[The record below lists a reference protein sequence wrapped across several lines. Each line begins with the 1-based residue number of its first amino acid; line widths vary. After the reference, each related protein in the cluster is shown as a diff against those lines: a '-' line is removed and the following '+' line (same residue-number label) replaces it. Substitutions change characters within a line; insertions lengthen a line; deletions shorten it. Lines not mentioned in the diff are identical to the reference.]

1 MSILP
6 SDSAG
11 VKPASF
17 DVRRVDDTDCDIP
30 HSGDDRCGCNDC
42 LEVARWE
49 SIDRAAFLCLDLSDS
64 SQEDPDMDPIEPID
78 RAWQSGFALGL
89 DLAQAEPP
97 RGLPSDHVIA
107 WFNGFNAG
115 VSQARREVLAA
126 IDELTERLDQLGHQ
140 QPEDFWHEAEIALAR
155 SNSGHPGWEN

>member
-1 MSILP
+1 
-6 SDSAG
+6 
-11 VKPASF
+11 
-17 DVRRVDDTDCDIP
+17 
-30 HSGDDRCGCNDC
+30 
-42 LEVARWE
+42 
-49 SIDRAAFLCLDLSDS
+49 
-64 SQEDPDMDPIEPID
+64 MDPIEPID

-97 RGLPSDHVIA
+97 RGLPSDQVIA

-140 QPEDFWHEAEIALAR
+140 QPEDFWNEAEIALAR